1 MASTGLDI
9 SSREWWSFIPEN
21 ERALYKLAG
30 FSGEQSFEGK
40 TGLLVIDVTHNFT
53 GTRDLPIAEAIKEF
67 PTSCGEYAWRAL
79 PHIKT
84 LLEAFR
90 QLKLPIVYT
99 GRDVAAQEATTGSTK
114 RRGNVS
120 DGNDY
125 VDMVKPGEDEW
136 ICTKARASA
145 FYGTPLDAYFRIQ
158 GVQSLVVC
166 GGSTSGC
173 VRASSVDAFSAGYK
187 VIVAEEA
194 CFDRARTPHL
204 ANLFD
209 LHAKYGTVMTTAAIT
224 NALARQSAFGKAA
237 E

>member
-1 MASTGLDI
+1 
-9 SSREWWSFIPEN
+9 
-21 ERALYKLAG
+21 
-30 FSGEQSFEGK
+30 
-40 TGLLVIDVTHNFT
+40 
-53 GTRDLPIAEAIKEF
+53 
-67 PTSCGEYAWRAL
+67 
-79 PHIKT
+79 
-84 LLEAFR
+84 
-90 QLKLPIVYT
+90 
-99 GRDVAAQEATTGSTK
+99 
-114 RRGNVS
+114 VS

-125 VDMVKPGEDEW
+125 VDMLKPRDDEW

-158 GVQSLVVC
+158 GVQSLIVC

-209 LHAKYGTVMTTAAIT
+209 MHAKYGTVMTTAEIT
-224 NALARQSAFGKAA
+224 KALARQSAYGKAA